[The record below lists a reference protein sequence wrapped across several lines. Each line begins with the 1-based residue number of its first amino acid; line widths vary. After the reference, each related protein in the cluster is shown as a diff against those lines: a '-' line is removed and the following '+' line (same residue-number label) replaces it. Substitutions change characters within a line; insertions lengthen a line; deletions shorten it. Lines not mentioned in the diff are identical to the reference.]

1 MSTVDRETFSYWVTN
16 PTDTSAADIAQ
27 LEATVK
33 AYPYCQISYA
43 LLAKAASQKSSY
55 SLSEVVPR
63 AAVYAL
69 NRSTLRRMV
78 ENEFEWSQSLL
89 NRLSDLPYGRNE
101 SRDKAAPYGLEKPI
115 SLIRFEDR
123 FNSTADIAGEKEA
136 REAASVAHL
145 PVDDTVVTEKVIEDE
160 LTYKRLKVGPLPTID
175 LLPSAEPRDNSRR
188 QQQELIEKFIQNDPR
203 IGPIRVN
210 LEDKTEPEDLT
221 ARSQATTLDS
231 LATESMAKI
240 LVRQGKIDKA
250 IDVYQKLVLKNP
262 EKKDYFAEKINELMA
277 KK

>member
-1 MSTVDRETFSYWVTN
+1 MSTVDRETFSYWVTH
-16 PTDTSAADIAQ
+16 PADTSPADISR

-69 NRSTLRRMV
+69 NRSALRRMV

-89 NRLSDLPYGRNE
+89 SRLSDLPYGRNE

-123 FNSTADIAGEKEA
+123 FNSTADIAGEKET
-136 REAASVAHL
+136 REAAVT
-145 PVDDTVVTEKVIEDE
+145 PQPDDTVVTEKVIEDE
-160 LTYKRLKVGPLPTID
+160 LTYKRLKVAPLPTID

-210 LEDKTEPEDLT
+210 PEDKTEPEDLT

>member
-1 MSTVDRETFSYWVTN
+1 MSTVDRETFSYWVMS
-16 PTDTSAADIAQ
+16 PADTSPADIAR

-43 LLAKAASQKSSY
+43 LLAKASSQKSSY

-69 NRSTLRRMV
+69 NRSALRRMV

-89 NRLSDLPYGRNE
+89 GRLSDLPYGRNE

-123 FNSTADIAGEKEA
+123 FNSTADATTDKESQ
-136 REAASVAHL
+136 AAAITPL

-160 LTYKRLKVGPLPTID
+160 LTYKRLKVAPLPTIE

-188 QQQELIEKFIQNDPR
+188 QQQELIERFIQNDPR
-203 IGPIRVN
+203 IGPIRIN

-221 ARSQATTLDS
+221 TRTQAATLDC

-262 EKKDYFAEKINELMA
+262 EKKDYFAEKINELMTD
-277 KK
+277 K